1 MFGLS
6 GITYIGAWTGKTA
19 CSYKLDFNEVTN
31 MVGIIKEHSKG
42 FFKDGRK
49 FEIID
54 FKNFAFSDDGTIH
67 SGTVGVAIDGV
78 YDTYCVSDIAK
89 MIDYEKYN
97 HN

>member
-1 MFGLS
+1 
-6 GITYIGAWTGKTA
+6 
-19 CSYKLDFNEVTN
+19 

-42 FFKDGRK
+42 FFKDGRE

-54 FKNFAFSDDGTIH
+54 FKNFAFSDDETIH
-67 SGTVGVAIDGV
+67 SGTVGVVIDDNYG
-78 YDTYCVSDIAK
+78 TYCVSDIAK